1 MSLMNKIKD
10 KWENSSVAQKS
21 ILAVMAFCFLL
32 SSCLF
37 YRWATTE
44 DYAPL
49 FVNMQSGDAGEVV
62 EKLKSMN
69 IPYQLADTGRTIMVP
84 QDQVYELRL
93 SLAGEGV
100 FSEAGSGFELFDS
113 SSLGVTDF
121 ERHLNYQRALQEELR
136 RTIIQLDAV
145 EQARVHLVLP
155 EQSVFI
161 ENEVNSSASIVLKL
175 KPMAKLQPEQVKGVA
190 DFVANS
196 VEKLDPDDVN
206 IIDTE
211 GTVLNQDFTD
221 SGYNQLRITLQ
232 EMKRDFENN
241 LEKRIKDLLEKIWGS
256 GKIVAMVTA
265 DLDFNQREVTRII
278 WGDEG
283 VIASEQVIQRK
294 DTTSLEEPFAVG
306 QENRED
312 LLYQEMLEDDEV
324 LSAYIET
331 IRNYEIDRT
340 EEKEF
345 YAPGR
350 LLSLS
355 TAVAVNG
362 DLSIE
367 QEEEIIEIVSAAIGF
382 NTDRGDQINVISMD
396 FDDSHLAEVEA
407 EMERLAAEEKRK
419 EQIENWI
426 SWGEKGLIILLAFIL
441 GIMLIRTL
449 RKFLTDDVPD
459 VQQPTPVREIEEQ
472 LEQVAQEK
480 PDQKKEEKVKEIVE
494 QEPEVAAQIINTWLE
509 ENEDGSGN

>member
-1 MSLMNKIKD
+1 
-10 KWENSSVAQKS
+10 
-21 ILAVMAFCFLL
+21 
-32 SSCLF
+32 
-37 YRWATTE
+37 
-44 DYAPL
+44 
-49 FVNMQSGDAGEVV
+49 
-62 EKLKSMN
+62 
-69 IPYQLADTGRTIMVP
+69 
-84 QDQVYELRL
+84 
-93 SLAGEGV
+93 
-100 FSEAGSGFELFDS
+100 
-113 SSLGVTDF
+113 
-121 ERHLNYQRALQEELR
+121 
-136 RTIIQLDAV
+136 
-145 EQARVHLVLP
+145 
-155 EQSVFI
+155 
-161 ENEVNSSASIVLKL
+161 
-175 KPMAKLQPEQVKGVA
+175 
-190 DFVANS
+190 
-196 VEKLDPDDVN
+196 
-206 IIDTE
+206 
-211 GTVLNQDFTD
+211 
-221 SGYNQLRITLQ
+221 
-232 EMKRDFENN
+232 MKRDFENN